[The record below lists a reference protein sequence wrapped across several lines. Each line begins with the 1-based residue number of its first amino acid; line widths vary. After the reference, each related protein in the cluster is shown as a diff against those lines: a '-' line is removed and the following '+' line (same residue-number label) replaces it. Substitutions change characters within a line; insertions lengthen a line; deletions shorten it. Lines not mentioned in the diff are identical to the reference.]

1 MTGRLLGY
9 EFLRESLS
17 LPAFP
22 VRMPARVAPV
32 TRVTPSGDFLGVPE
46 ATAPSHDTALD
57 HLLFAFKHE
66 GMNLQVALLALKK
79 IPETL
84 VAHAF
89 FQAPGSRFARTAAYL
104 WELAQGRPLKTS
116 FDLGAG
122 EVPLP
127 PANGAYHKL
136 FDETRYITGRV
147 VRDPRWRIDFN
158 GLGSPDYCL
167 SVERTPALQALLA
180 EDILGQVAAFV
191 NSADPAA
198 LDRTVRWAYLSETEG
213 SFEIER
219 ERPSANKAEAFAT
232 LLAQARQSEP
242 VTPDYLVALQQ
253 VAVTNPLDRADAFRA
268 HQNWLRNGMPG
279 VLGVTYVP
287 PPPEMLPALMAPI
300 LALANDAASPVDV
313 LVRASLVSFAFVM
326 AHPFMDGNG
335 RLSRFLFHKVACSD
349 ARLASGLV
357 LPVSVAMKRHEHEYL
372 QALQSFSR
380 PARALWEVTQI
391 SDAQFEVQLRGD
403 PLVYRY
409 WDATACVE
417 FGLRMASEALRKDL
431 ADEMAFLLRYDAV
444 YRAVNDAVDMNNT
457 DLVLFVRAFVQ
468 NAGLSKHRRKQLLA
482 KGHPEA
488 LIDAAVAAATEAW
501 ASLNDGDEPGAPEPR
516 A

>member
-1 MTGRLLGY
+1 M
-9 EFLRESLS
+9 
-17 LPAFP
+17 PAFP

-32 TRVTPSGDFLGVPE
+32 TRVTPTGEFLSVPE
-46 ATAPSHDTALD
+46 ATAPSSDDALD

-66 GMNLQVALLALKK
+66 GMNLQVALLALKT

-84 VAHAF
+84 VAQAF
-89 FQAPGSRFARTAAYL
+89 CLAPGSRFARTAAYL
-104 WELAQGRPLKTS
+104 WELAHGRPMASSIQMGPTEIKL
-116 FDLGAG
+116 
-122 EVPLP
+122 PL
-127 PANGAYHKL
+127 ANGAYHKL

-147 VRDPRWRIDFN
+147 VRDTRWRIDFN
-158 GLGSPDYCL
+158 GLGTPDYCL
-167 SVERTPALQALLA
+167 SVERTPALEALLA
-180 EDILGQVAAFV
+180 EDILAQVAAFV
-191 NSADPAA
+191 DSADPAV

-219 ERPSANKAEAFAT
+219 ERPSANKAEAFAA
-232 LLAQARQSEP
+232 LLARARQNEP

-253 VAVTNPLDRADAFRA
+253 VAVTNPLDRAEAFRT

-300 LALANDAASPVDV
+300 LALANDHASPVDV

-391 SDAQFEVQLRGD
+391 SDARFDVRLRGD

-409 WDATACVE
+409 WDATAGVE
-417 FGLRMASEALRKDL
+417 FGLRMAGEALRKDL
-431 ADEMAFLLRYDAV
+431 TDEMAFLLRYDAV

-457 DLVLFVRAFVQ
+457 DLVLFVRAFIQ
-468 NAGLSKHRRKQLLA
+468 NGGLSKHRRRQLLA

-488 LIDAAVAAATEAW
+488 LVDAAVVAATEAW
-501 ASLNDGDEPGAPEPR
+501 ALLSDGDEPGAQE
-516 A
+516 ASA